1 MVHAHVPTFFTR
13 RNLQKNTQQ
22 LTCLKVKRKTLARYI
37 VSEILPPLF
46 VGLLAFTFLLLI
58 VRILKLIELVVTR
71 GVPLIQIGKL
81 LALIM
86 PTFLELTVPMA
97 FLLAILLGL
106 GRLSNDHEILALKAL
121 GISPIQILLPLGLIA
136 VLIAGITLSLTM
148 YARPAA
154 NQALRKELYNIARS
168 RIGTALKE
176 KVFNDDFPKILI
188 YVEEIIPPG
197 NTAQGVLIVDKR
209 DAAKEDVILGKVALI
224 STDEQTNTLG
234 LRLFDGSI
242 YEREKKR
249 PGFSQT
255 RFNIY
260 DFKVDLDELIGPV
273 KKKDSGP
280 KDVSVKHLLHLIR
293 EKESQGAN
301 AIPERMELQQRFS
314 FAFAPFVFCLLGV
327 SLILLPRASRSN
339 RSWGFASCLFWLV
352 TYYGLLSL
360 GKALGDKG
368 FLAPGPALWLPNLVV
383 GGLSFHLFT
392 RAVRE
397 SPLMVLT
404 KFDTAFAWAGKHVNR
419 LKRAH

>member
-1 MVHAHVPTFFTR
+1 
-13 RNLQKNTQQ
+13 
-22 LTCLKVKRKTLARYI
+22 VKRKTLARYI
-37 VSEILPPLF
+37 LSEILPPF
-46 VGLLAFTFLLLI
+46 CVGLLAFTFVLLI
-58 VRILKLIELVVTR
+58 ARILKLIELVVTR
-71 GVPLIQIGKL
+71 GVPLLQIGKL
-81 LALIM
+81 LSLIL

-106 GRLSNDHEILALKAL
+106 GRLSNDHEILALKAS
-121 GISPIQILLPLGLIA
+121 GISPLQILGPIA
-136 VLIAGITLSLTM
+136 TLAVIIAAITLCLTLF
-148 YARPAA
+148 ARPAA

-209 DAAKEDVILGKVALI
+209 DAAKEDIILGKVALI

-234 LRLFDGSI
+234 LKLFDGSI
-242 YEREKKR
+242 YGREKKR

-260 DFKVDLDELIGPV
+260 DFKLDLDELVGPV

-280 KDVSVKHLLHLIR
+280 KDISIKHLINVIN
-293 EKESQGAN
+293 EKESRGAK

-314 FAFAPFVFCLLGV
+314 FAFVPFIFCLLGV
-327 SLILLPRASRSN
+327 SLTLLPRSARGS
-339 RSWGFASCLFWLV
+339 RSWGFALCLFWLV

-368 FLAPGPALWLPNLVV
+368 ILQPVPALWLPNVVV
-383 GGLSFHLFT
+383 GAIAVHLFT

-397 SPLMVLT
+397 SPLLLAA
-404 KFDTAFAWAGKHVNR
+404 KLDTAFAWAGKNANR
-419 LKRAH
+419 LTRARSG

>member
-1 MVHAHVPTFFTR
+1 
-13 RNLQKNTQQ
+13 
-22 LTCLKVKRKTLARYI
+22 VKRRTLARYLI
-37 VSEILPPLF
+37 SEILPPF
-46 VGLLAFTFLLLI
+46 FFGLLAFTFVLLI
-58 VRILKLIELVVTR
+58 ARILKLIELVVTR
-71 GVPLIQIGKL
+71 GVPLLQIAKL
-81 LALIM
+81 LSLIL

-106 GRLSNDHEILALKAL
+106 GRLSHDQEILALKAS
-121 GISPIQILLPLGLIA
+121 GVSPLRILWPLAHLALI
-136 VLIAGITLSLTM
+136 IAAITLLLTM
-148 YARPAA
+148 VARPAA
-154 NQALRKELYNIARS
+154 NQALKKELYNIAKS

-209 DAAKEDVILGKVALI
+209 DPQRDDIILGKVAII

-260 DFKVDLDELIGPV
+260 DFKLDLDDLVGPV

-280 KDVSVKHLLHLIR
+280 KEVSLNHLIATIHQ
-293 EKESQGAN
+293 KEDSGVK

-314 FAFAPFVFCLLGV
+314 FAFVPLIFCLLGV
-327 SLILLPRASRSN
+327 SLILLPRSARAG
-339 RSWGFASCLFWLV
+339 RSWGFLLCLFWLL

-360 GKALGDKG
+360 GRALGDKG
-368 FLAPGPALWLPNLVV
+368 LLHPVPALWLPNLVV
-383 GGLSFHLFT
+383 GGIAVHLFT
-392 RAVRE
+392 KALRE
-397 SPLMVLT
+397 SPLQLLT
-404 KFDTAFAWAGKHVNR
+404 KLDAAFAWTGQRVGR
-419 LKRAH
+419 LKRER